1 MLLQYSVSI
10 ALTLAL
16 YRIGASSNDGTA
28 KSVYPASKV
37 PLIHQN
43 ATKCP
48 SVWYKYSDTTHE
60 CQCISLESLDCK
72 GERVYTDTRRILT
85 YDSEQKVVS
94 ATKARYKFLSGYNI
108 TSDGHHLLLPNEVS
122 KLNEYI
128 CGPMNREDYMCG
140 KCKTGFGPAVMLQSM
155 PCADVCYFCK
165 DT

>member
-1 MLLQYSVSI
+1 MVFQCTIIL

-16 YRIGASSNDGTA
+16 HGVTIPVNVS
-28 KSVYPASKV
+28 KSAP
-37 PLIHQN
+37 PLNSTSLVHQN
-43 ATKCP
+43 VTMCP
-48 SVWYKYSDTTHE
+48 SVWYKYNHTVQE
-60 CQCISLESLDCK
+60 CQCIPLMSLDCE
-72 GERVYTDTRRILT
+72 GEHAYTTTQSIVT
-85 YDSEQKVVS
+85 YNSDKEVIS
-94 ATKARYKFLSGYNI
+94 ATNARYTSLSRYNT
-108 TSDGHHLLLPNEVS
+108 TSDGRRVLLPNNLS